1 MNKFIALFLAIL
13 TIAAAAAC
21 AKTDAADPDTGTTAA
36 DTEAE
41 TTDGIARTNLP
52 DDLSYDGRLFTL
64 LSSNY
69 NQYHTSTVEE
79 MNGDV
84 LNDAIYSMEL
94 AVEGRLNVEIK
105 EDNMDV
111 GQLNK
116 AVSGYVLAGDGT
128 YDAVSQLDRFSVQNM
143 LDGLLYPLEQA
154 EYIDLDAVY
163 WNPMMA
169 DVLSLGGKTY
179 YAVSSY
185 NFLTLVYTSCYY
197 FNTVMAANFNLPAS
211 QLYDEV
217 YGGKWTMDAMKQYIT
232 LATSDLDGDGTMGAE
247 DRYGLTAFDWN
258 VFGTSTLAACGE
270 YTVQKDENDVP
281 YLSWET
287 EGFIEIMEDVNAIFN
302 DVNTLSKVTRFNADA
317 FINSRVMFMAGYF
330 FAFANLTEMEDDYG
344 VIPPPK
350 RSEAQESYFC
360 ETYDAMY
367 ATIPLSATDLSFSGA
382 VLEALSCEGYN
393 NVIDAYVEV
402 TLKYKKSRDEET
414 INMIGKCVDSR
425 VIDIGVNYL
434 YDFAGYDVLYSRVVS
449 AKSFNLASYIASVAE
464 KAEARL
470 EEIRGVMTGAQ
481 E

>member
-1 MNKFIALFLAIL
+1 MKKLLALLLIFLIL
-13 TIAAAAAC
+13 AGAAC
-21 AKTDAADPDTGTTAA
+21 SGTDSDSPSGDITTA
-36 DTEAE
+36 TETE
-41 TTDGIARTNLP
+41 TDDGIARTALP
-52 DDLSYDGRLFTL
+52 SDLNYDGRVFTL

-84 LNDAIYSMEL
+84 LNDAIYNMEF
-94 AVEGRLNVEIK
+94 AVEGLLNIEIK

-111 GQLNK
+111 GQLNS
-116 AVSGYVLAGDGT
+116 AVAGYVMAGDPT

-143 LDGLLYPLEQA
+143 LDGLLYPLEQT

-197 FNTVMAANFNLPAS
+197 FNSDMAADYNLPAS
-211 QLYDEV
+211 QLYDNV
-217 YGGKWTMDAMKQYIT
+217 YKGTWTLDTLKQYIT
-232 LATSDLDGDGTMGAE
+232 LATSDLDGDGKMGPA
-247 DRYGLTAFDWN
+247 DSYGLTAFDWN
-258 VFGTSTLAACGE
+258 VFGTSTLAACAE
-270 YTVQKDENDVP
+270 YTVQKDENDIP

-287 EGFIEIMEDVNAIFN
+287 EGFIEIMEQANMLFN
-302 DVNTLSKVTRFNADA
+302 DVNTLSKIERFSAVP
-317 FINSRVMFMAGYF
+317 FSESRAMFMFGYF
-330 FAFANLTEMEDDYG
+330 FAFANLSEMEDDFG

-350 RSEAQESYFC
+350 RNEAQDAYYC

-367 ATIPLSATDLSFSGA
+367 ATIPLSASDLSFSGA

-414 INMIGKCVDSR
+414 VNMIGKCVDSR

-434 YDFAGYDVLYSRVVS
+434 YDFAGYDILYSRVVS
-449 AKSFNLASYIASVAE
+449 AKSFNLASYIASTTE

-470 EEIRGVMTGAQ
+470 NDIRTAMTEISQ
-481 E
+481 

>member
-1 MNKFIALFLAIL
+1 MKKLIALLLAIL
-13 TIAAAAAC
+13 TLVAAIAC
-21 AKTDAADPDTGTTAA
+21 AETEAPEGSDTTATV
-36 DTEAE
+36 TEAE
-41 TTDGIARTNLP
+41 TDDGIAHTNLP
-52 DDLSYDGRLFTL
+52 SDLNYEGRTFTL

-84 LNDAIYSMEL
+84 LNDAIYNMEF
-94 AVEGRLNVEIK
+94 AVEGLLNIEIK
-105 EDNMDV
+105 EDNVDV

-169 DVLSLGGKTY
+169 DILSLGGKTY

-197 FNTVMAANFNLPAS
+197 FNTVMAADFNLPAS
-211 QLYDEV
+211 QLYDDV
-217 YGGKWTMDAMKQYIT
+217 YKGTWTLDTMKQYIT
-232 LATSDLDGDGTMGAE
+232 LATSDLDGDGKMGPE
-247 DRYGLTAFDWN
+247 DRYGMTSFDWN
-258 VFGTSTLAACGE
+258 VFGTSTLAGCGE
-270 YTVQKDENDVP
+270 YTVQKDENDIP

-287 EGFIEIMEDVNAIFN
+287 QGFIDIMEDVNALFN
-302 DVNTLSKVTRFNADA
+302 DVNVLSKVTRFNADA
-317 FINSRVMFMAGYF
+317 FINSRAMFMTGYF
-330 FAFANLTEMEDDYG
+330 FAFANLSEMDDDYG
-344 VIPPPK
+344 VVPPPK
-350 RSEAQESYFC
+350 RNESQDAYYA

-414 INMIGKCVDSR
+414 INMIGKCVDAR

-434 YDFAGYDVLYSRVVS
+434 YDFAGYDVLYTRVVS

-470 EEIRGVMTGAQ
+470 DDIRSVMTGAQ
-481 E
+481 S